1 MRNRKIRII
10 ILLSCC
16 VLLMPH
22 PAMAAS
28 TSDAVE
34 PILPE
39 NDCSLMVSYCC
50 EETAIQDLE
59 VKLYRIAEVSADFQY
74 TLTPTF
80 ASSGLV
86 LDGIRTAGEWNVV
99 RSTLEAYI
107 LAYNLAPEFT
117 SLTNADGTG
126 SFASLKTGMYL
137 AIAGQAEE
145 NGVHYMFDS
154 ALISLPGL
162 GPNGR
167 WQYQVNVSPK
177 PDMLPPISPD
187 EIIQLKVLKLWKGE
201 TDQSVR
207 PRHIEVEIYRNG
219 VLDRTV
225 TLSEDNHWSYTWTVP
240 KDNADW
246 VVIER
251 NVPDGYVVTM
261 EERQTTFLLIN
272 TWQPDQP
279 PPGPNPPR
287 PNPPGGNPPG
297 ENPPSVTPPSDS
309 PDTGDTPHIML
320 YTVLMYLSGAVLVLL
335 GITGK
340 RKRT

>member
-10 ILLSCC
+10 IFLLSCC
-16 VLLMPH
+16 LLLMPH

-39 NDCSLMVSYCC
+39 NDCSLTVSYCC
-50 EETAIQDLE
+50 NETEIQDLE

-126 SFASLKTGMYL
+126 SFVSLKTGMYL

-145 NGVHYMFDS
+145 NGVHYLFDS

-167 WQYQVNVSPK
+167 WQYQVSVNAKGVA
-177 PDMLPPISPD
+177 LPPVEPD
-187 EIIQLKVLKLWKGE
+187 EKVEFKVLKLWRGDE
-201 TDQSVR
+201 GRNDR
-207 PRHIEVEIYRNG
+207 PKSIEVEIFCNG
-219 VLDRTV
+219 SSYKTAK
-225 TLSEDNHWSYTWTVP
+225 LSEENHWAYSWFAEDDGASWTV
-240 KDNADW
+240 
-246 VVIER
+246 VER
-251 NVPDGYVVTM
+251 NVPQGYTM
-261 EERQTTFLLIN
+261 TVEKRQSTFVLTN
-272 TWQPDQP
+272 TRTNPDDPVKP
-279 PPGPNPPR
+279 PA
-287 PNPPGGNPPG
+287 
-297 ENPPSVTPPSDS
+297 
-309 PDTGDTPHIML
+309 TGDTTNIML
-320 YTVLMYLSGAVLVLL
+320 YILLMIGSGSMLIIL
-335 GITGK
+335 GVTGK
-340 RKRT
+340 RSRL

>member
-10 ILLSCC
+10 IILLSCC
-16 VLLMPH
+16 LLLMPH

-50 EETAIQDLE
+50 NETAIQDLE

-74 TLTPTF
+74 TLTTTF

-145 NGVHYMFDS
+145 NGVHYLFDS

-167 WQYQVNVSPK
+167 WQYQVSVNAKGVA
-177 PDMLPPISPD
+177 LPPVEPD
-187 EIIQLKVLKLWKGE
+187 EKAEFKVLKLWRGDE
-201 TDQSVR
+201 GRNDR
-207 PRHIEVEIYRNG
+207 PKSIEVEIFCNG
-219 VLDRTV
+219 SSYKTV
-225 TLSEDNHWSYTWTVP
+225 KLSEENHWAYSWFAEDDGASWTV
-240 KDNADW
+240 
-246 VVIER
+246 VER
-251 NVPDGYVVTM
+251 NVPQGYTM
-261 EERQTTFLLIN
+261 TVEKRQSTFVLTN
-272 TWQPDQP
+272 TRTNPDDPVKP
-279 PPGPNPPR
+279 PA
-287 PNPPGGNPPG
+287 
-297 ENPPSVTPPSDS
+297 
-309 PDTGDTPHIML
+309 TGDTTNIML
-320 YTVLMYLSGAVLVLL
+320 YILLMIGSGSMLIIL
-335 GITGK
+335 GVTGK
-340 RKRT
+340 RSRL

>member
-145 NGVHYMFDS
+145 NGVHYLFDS

-167 WQYQVNVSPK
+167 WLYQVSVNAKGVV
-177 PDMLPPISPD
+177 LPPVEPD
-187 EIIQLKVLKLWKGE
+187 EKVEFKVLKLWRGDE
-201 TDQSVR
+201 GRNDR
-207 PRHIEVEIYRNG
+207 PKSIEVEIFCNG
-219 VLDRTV
+219 SSYQTV
-225 TLSEDNHWSYTWTVP
+225 KLSEENHWAYSWFAEDDGASWTV
-240 KDNADW
+240 
-246 VVIER
+246 VER
-251 NVPDGYVVTM
+251 NVPQGYTM
-261 EERQTTFLLIN
+261 TVEKRQSTFVLTN
-272 TWQPDQP
+272 TRTIPDDPVKP
-279 PPGPNPPR
+279 PA
-287 PNPPGGNPPG
+287 
-297 ENPPSVTPPSDS
+297 
-309 PDTGDTPHIML
+309 TGDTTNIML
-320 YTVLMYLSGAVLVLL
+320 YILLMIGSGSMLIIL
-335 GITGK
+335 GVTGK
-340 RKRT
+340 RSRL

>member
-10 ILLSCC
+10 IFLLSCC

-145 NGVHYMFDS
+145 NGVHYLFDS

-167 WQYQVNVSPK
+167 WQYQVSVNAKGVA
-177 PDMLPPISPD
+177 LPPVEPD
-187 EIIQLKVLKLWKGE
+187 EKAEFKVLKLWRGDE
-201 TDQSVR
+201 GRNDR
-207 PRHIEVEIYRNG
+207 PKSIEVEIFCNG
-219 VLDRTV
+219 SSYKTV
-225 TLSEDNHWSYTWTVP
+225 KLSDENHWAYSWFAEDDGASWTV
-240 KDNADW
+240 
-246 VVIER
+246 VER
-251 NVPDGYVVTM
+251 NVPQGYTM
-261 EERQTTFLLIN
+261 TVEKRQSTFVLTN
-272 TWQPDQP
+272 TRTNPDDPVKP
-279 PPGPNPPR
+279 PA
-287 PNPPGGNPPG
+287 
-297 ENPPSVTPPSDS
+297 
-309 PDTGDTPHIML
+309 TGDTTNIML
-320 YTVLMYLSGAVLVLL
+320 YILLMIGSGSMLIIL
-335 GITGK
+335 GVTGK
-340 RKRT
+340 RSRL